1 MSGLLALLEE
11 DNTRLTIYALQKLHA
26 VVDRFWAEVAT
37 ALPLIEELS
46 EDDAYEARDLAAF
59 VASKVFFH
67 LEEYDDALRLGLG
80 AGSYF
85 DVSKKTEYVETLV
98 AKAFD
103 EYVRLRERLVLV
115 DNSSATIDP
124 RLETIVEKMFE
135 RCFLDGAFN
144 QAVGIAL
151 EAHRLDK
158 IEEAINRAPAKGLL
172 IAHIFKIS
180 QTLILS
186 RHFRLQVLDVLVRVH
201 SAVVDPEYVSICQ
214 CMQFLNRAS
223 DVAEILD
230 KLLQGS
236 EEKALLAYQ
245 VAFELVESEN
255 QHFLLDVNTALFPP
269 VATAVDASAGEN
281 AEESKEGG
289 GSVEPTSVLPAA
301 SETPVLAG
309 SVPEGAPVEYLA
321 RKMQLKQILV
331 DGFSIDL
338 TLDFLYRHNNT
349 DLLIL
354 RNIKTAIENRNS
366 VLHGATVVAHG
377 YMNAGTTTDT
387 FLRENLEW
395 LGRASNWAKFTAT
408 ASIGVVH
415 KGHVKESMNLLQP
428 YLPQGG
434 ISTSPYSEGGAL
446 YALGLI
452 HASKGGAG
460 NHDTINYLQ
469 TALQSAG
476 VNEVLQHGACL
487 GLGLAAVG
495 SAKEELF
502 EDLKQALFSDN
513 AVAGEAAAL
522 SIGLLLLGAG
532 AASPLSEG
540 AIKELLSYAH
550 DTQHEKIIRGLALA
564 LALIMYGQEENAE
577 SLIEQL
583 TRDRDPI
590 LRYGAMFTIGLAYAG
605 TANNSGVR
613 RLLHVAVSDVSDDV
627 RRAAVINL
635 GFALFRTAEQVPRLV
650 SLLAE
655 SFNPHVRYGSCL
667 AVGIACAGTGS
678 PEAIALLDP
687 MLDDVADYVRQA
699 AMLGLSMVY
708 MQQSEARVPKVKA
721 FRQRL
726 ARIIPDKHQS
736 TMTKLGAILATGIL
750 DAGGRNVTLNMQ
762 SGAGFIKSTAVVG
775 LAVWVQYWYWYPL
788 MHFLSLAFTP
798 TFLIGLNKDLK
809 IPNKF
814 GTSCGARP
822 STFAYPKKLEE
833 KKEEKK
839 ERVVTAVLST
849 TAKAK
854 AREAKKK
861 AGEDAHHMDV
871 EVPGA
876 SAADP
881 KSNVMISNAGE
892 SGPQT
897 FEKGVDVAEE
907 GSPGKDVKAEGE
919 AMANGKRGAETE
931 PTTYMLGNPA
941 RVTQAQENVISF
953 LLDEDQRYVPVCRS
967 SRPTGIIMLMDRQ
980 PGEPED
986 VADVESPPL
995 EGEEEE
1001 AEVPAP
1007 FEWTVN

>member
-11 DNTRLTIYALQKLHA
+11 DSPRLTTHALQKLHEL
-26 VVDRFWAEVAT
+26 VDQFWAEVAT

-46 EDDAYEARDLAAF
+46 EDEAFEARELAAV

-67 LEEYDDALRLGLG
+67 LEEYEDALRLGLG
-80 AGSYF
+80 AGAYF

-103 EYVRLRERLVLV
+103 EYVRLRERLVLGGEA
-115 DNSSATIDP
+115 ATSIDP

-135 RCFLDGAFN
+135 RCFEDGAFN

-158 IEEAINRAPAKGLL
+158 IEEAIARAPAKGPL
-172 IAHIFKIS
+172 IAHIFQVS

-186 RHFRLQVLDVLVRVH
+186 RQFRLQVLDVLVRVH
-201 SAVVDPEYVSICQ
+201 ATIADPEYVSICQ
-214 CMQFLNRAS
+214 CLQFLNRAS
-223 DVAEILD
+223 EVAQILD
-230 KLLQGS
+230 DLLRGP

-245 VAFELVESEN
+245 VAFDLVESEN
-255 QHFLLDVNTALFPP
+255 QHFLIDVNAVLFPP
-269 VATAVDASAGEN
+269 EAAPVVPAAAGGSG
-281 AEESKEGG
+281 AEESKEAGAG
-289 GSVEPTSVLPAA
+289 ATPAA
-301 SETPVLAG
+301 SAAAAATPVEAKPVPAG
-309 SVPEGAPVEYLA
+309 AHPEYWTRHGQLRQVLVE
-321 RKMQLKQILV
+321 
-331 DGFSIDL
+331 GFSTDL
-338 TLDFLYRHNNT
+338 TLDFLYRHNDT

-354 RNIKTAIENRNS
+354 RQIKTAIENRNS
-366 VLHGATVVAHG
+366 VLHGATVVAHA

-415 KGHVKESMNLLQP
+415 KGHVKESMSLLQP

-434 ISTSPYSEGGAL
+434 ISASPYSEGGAL

-452 HASKGGAG
+452 HASNGGAG
-460 NHDTINYLQ
+460 NADTIAYLHQ
-469 TALQSAG
+469 ALRNAG
-476 VNEVLQHGACL
+476 VNEVVQHGACL

-502 EDLKQALFSDN
+502 EDLKQTLFSDN

-532 AASPLSEG
+532 PSNPLAEG

-577 SLIEQL
+577 PLIEQL
-583 TRDRDPI
+583 SRDRDPI

-605 TANNSGVR
+605 TANNSGIR

-635 GFALFRTAEQVPRLV
+635 GFVLFRTTEQVPRLV

-678 PEAIALLDP
+678 PEAVALLEP

-699 AMLGLSMVY
+699 AMLGLAMVY
-708 MQQSEARVPKVKA
+708 IQQSEARVPKAKA
-721 FRQRL
+721 FRERL
-726 ARIIPDKHQS
+726 ARVIPDKHQS

-762 SGAGFIKSTAVVG
+762 SRAGFTKSSAVVG
-775 LAVWVQYWYWYPL
+775 LALWVQYWYWYPL

-798 TFLIGLNKDLK
+798 TFLIGLNKDFKL
-809 IPNKF
+809 PNKF
-814 GTSCGARP
+814 ATRCAARP
-822 STFAYPKKLEE
+822 SAFAYPKKLEE

-839 ERVVTAVLST
+839 ERVITAVLST

-861 AGEDAHHMDV
+861 AGDDPHHMDV
-871 EVPGA
+871 DSA
-876 SAADP
+876 SAATGGAGGGVAESKVSEDI
-881 KSNVMISNAGE
+881 KEAGAAGE
-892 SGPQT
+892 EDK
-897 FEKGVDVAEE
+897 EKDKDEEAAAAE
-907 GSPGKDVKAEGE
+907 KKA
-919 AMANGKRGAETE
+919 AEPE
-931 PTTYMLGNPA
+931 PTSFMLGNPA
-941 RVTQAQENVISF
+941 RVTQAQESVVSF
-953 LLDEDQRYVPVCRS
+953 LLDADQRYVPVRRYS
-967 SRPTGIIMLMDRQ
+967 KPTGIIVLLDRQ

-1007 FEWTVN
+1007 FEWTATN

>member
-11 DNTRLTIYALQKLHA
+11 DSPRLKTHALQKLHL
-26 VVDRFWAEVAT
+26 VVDQFWAEVA
-37 ALPLIEELS
+37 AAVPLIEELS
-46 EDDAYEARDLAAF
+46 EDEGFEARELAAV

-67 LEEYDDALRLGLG
+67 LEEYEDALRLGLG
-80 AGSYF
+80 AGAYF
-85 DVSKKTEYVETLV
+85 DVTKKTEYVETLV
-98 AKAFD
+98 SKAFD
-103 EYVRLRERLVLV
+103 EYVRLRERVV
-115 DNSSATIDP
+115 GGEADATIDP
-124 RLETIVEKMFE
+124 RLEVIVEKMFE
-135 RCFLDGAFN
+135 RCFDDGAFN

-158 IEEAINRAPAKGLL
+158 IEEAIARAPAKGAL
-172 IAHIFKIS
+172 IAHIFQVS

-186 RHFRLQVLDVLVRVH
+186 RQFRLKVLDVLVQVH
-201 SAVVDPEYVSICQ
+201 ATIADPEYVSICQ
-214 CMQFLNRAS
+214 CLQFLNRAQE
-223 DVAEILD
+223 VAKILD
-230 KLLQGS
+230 DLLRGP

-245 VAFELVESEN
+245 VAFDLVESEN
-255 QHFLLDVNTALFPP
+255 QHFLIDVNAVLFPP
-269 VATAVDASAGEN
+269 EATAVVPAGG
-281 AEESKEGG
+281 AEESKEVGG
-289 GSVEPTSVLPAA
+289 EAAATAAAPAPASAPAAAPAEPKPLPA
-301 SETPVLAG
+301 
-309 SVPEGAPVEYLA
+309 GAHADYWK
-321 RKMQLKQILV
+321 RHGQLKQVLV
-331 DGFSIDL
+331 EGFSIDL

-366 VLHGATVVAHG
+366 VLHGATVIAHG

-434 ISTSPYSEGGAL
+434 ISASPYSEGGAL

-460 NHDTINYLQ
+460 NQDTIAYLHQ
-469 TALQSAG
+469 ALKNAG
-476 VNEVLQHGACL
+476 VNEVVQHGACL

-495 SAKEELF
+495 TGKEELF
-502 EDLKQALFSDN
+502 EDLKQTLYSDN

-532 AASPLSEG
+532 PSSPLAES
-540 AIKELLSYAH
+540 AIQELLGYAH
-550 DTQHEKIIRGLALA
+550 DTQHEKIIRGLAMA

-577 SLIEQL
+577 PLIEQL
-583 TRDRDPI
+583 SRDRDPI

-605 TANNSGVR
+605 TANNSGIR

-635 GFALFRTAEQVPRLV
+635 GFVLFRTTEQVPRLV

-655 SFNPHVRYGSCL
+655 SFNPHVRYGSCI

-678 PEAIALLDP
+678 GEAVALLEP

-699 AMLGLSMVY
+699 AMLGLAMVY
-708 MQQSEARVPKVKA
+708 MQQSEARVPKSKA
-721 FRQRL
+721 FRERL
-726 ARIIPDKHQS
+726 AKVIPDKHQS

-762 SGAGFIKSTAVVG
+762 SRAGFTKSSAVVG
-775 LAVWVQYWYWYPL
+775 LAIWVQYWYWYPL

-809 IPNKF
+809 IPQKF
-814 GTSCGARP
+814 TTRCAARP
-822 STFAYPKKLEE
+822 STFAYPKKIEE

-861 AGEDAHHMDV
+861 AGEEPQQM
-871 EVPGA
+871 EVDGT
-876 SAADP
+876 
-881 KSNVMISNAGE
+881 G
-892 SGPQT
+892 G
-897 FEKGVDVAEE
+897 GVAESKTGE
-907 GSPGKDVKAEGE
+907 NAEKKDEDGAAAAAAEGGSDE
-919 AMANGKRGAETE
+919 MEEDGEGKAAEKKPAEPE
-931 PTTYMLGNPA
+931 PTSFMLGNPA
-941 RVTQAQENVISF
+941 RVTQAQESVVSF
-953 LLDEDQRYVPVCRS
+953 VTEADQRYVPVRRGS
-967 SRPTGIIMLMDRQ
+967 KPTGIIVLLDRQ

-986 VADVESPPL
+986 VIDVESPPL
-995 EGEEEE
+995 EGEEE
-1001 AEVPAP
+1001 AEVPQP
-1007 FEWTVN
+1007 FEWTAPTSN